1 MATVL
6 TAIFGTAV
14 SAAVGVP
21 VGAWA
26 FDAVMQVA
34 SRAAKS
40 ANKAAVNAA
49 AASEAAAGALA
60 AGQRVR
66 RA

>member
-1 MATVL
+1 MATML
-6 TAIFGTAV
+6 TAVLGTAV
-14 SAAVGVP
+14 SAVVGVP
-21 VGAWA
+21 VGMWA

-40 ANKAAVNAA
+40 EN
-49 AASEAAAGALA
+49 AAGAVA
-60 AGQRVR
+60 AGAMATGQRER